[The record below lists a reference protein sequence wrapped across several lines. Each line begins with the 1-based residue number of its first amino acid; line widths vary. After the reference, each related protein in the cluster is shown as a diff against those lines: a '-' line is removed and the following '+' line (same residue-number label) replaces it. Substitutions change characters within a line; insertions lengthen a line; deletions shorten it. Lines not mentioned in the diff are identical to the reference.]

1 MNVIYQCYLQT
12 KPKDKKY
19 IASSDFS
26 IKYIIIII
34 KYLNCHNYTCTDLF
48 NQYNCN
54 STNFKIKLLDLHLK
68 MFHDE
73 KQGNWMFFA
82 KTIRGKIK
90 NEKTFRYQIMSR
102 FKTKLNWYVKIKD
115 RYWSNE
121 Q

>member
-1 MNVIYQCYLQT
+1 MIKKEKNIHVIYTVNLLNVIYQCYLQT

-73 KQGNWMFFA
+73 KQGNWMLLL
-82 KTIRGKIK
+82 IK
-90 NEKTFRYQIMSR
+90 NNAWK
-102 FKTKLNWYVKIKD
+102 N
-115 RYWSNE
+115 
-121 Q
+121 

>member
-1 MNVIYQCYLQT
+1 MSFINVIYRLNL
-12 KPKDKKY
+12 KKKY

-73 KQGNWMFFA
+73 KQRKLNFFA

-90 NEKTFRYQIMSR
+90 SEKTFRYQIMSS
-102 FKTKLNWYVKIKD
+102 FKTKLN
-115 RYWSNE
+115 
-121 Q
+121 